1 MLCSAADC
9 HAVGAGRKGQSMDI
23 QRFIDDI
30 NKTACVLSVRKL
42 PDGSFGDIRIET
54 GNSAYI
60 DSVKITPGMK
70 ETEFIPG
77 EPYTRYLQE
86 DLNFEDFTVRS
97 AVNGRLL
104 HSCVHADRFD
114 FWINSSWLPMGSDEK
129 DVYYCCYAM
138 EIMHHASAEIMTSYS
153 PDITSGVL
161 NTCVKL
167 HRTDDFIRAMSD
179 AVKDIRK
186 ISGAQK
192 CGILLVDHAS
202 KECMII
208 GENGALSSEQTAIA
222 ESMGRSLYETALA
235 WKDDIAGS
243 DCLILKDEKTL
254 EVIKERDPAWYS
266 SLKKFAVNSLVLF
279 ALRNNDQSVGFIWA
293 TNFNTEDVLRIKE
306 TLELSSFFIA
316 DVAANHS
323 LLRRLEVMSSIDM
336 LTQLKNRN
344 AMNNR
349 VDSFVT
355 GESRYPDSLGI
366 VFADLN
372 GLKAV
377 NDNGGHEAGDRLLRR
392 ASEMLMS
399 AFNGY
404 EIYRAGGDEFMVICA
419 SVTQNELEERVKQ
432 LRVLSDSSDNV
443 RFAVGFALE
452 SGDIDIHRAMILA
465 DERMYADKQEY
476 YRRHPEKKS
485 RHT

>member
-1 MLCSAADC
+1 MN
-9 HAVGAGRKGQSMDI
+9 I
-23 QRFIDDI
+23 QNFIDNI
-30 NKTACVLSVRKL
+30 NKIACVLSVKKL
-42 PDGSFGDIRIET
+42 SDGSFGDIRIEA
-54 GNSAYI
+54 GNSAYM
-60 DSVKITPGMK
+60 DSVENTPGMK
-70 ETEFIPG
+70 GAKFVPG
-77 EPYTRYLQE
+77 EPYTRYIPK

-114 FWINSSWLPMGSDEK
+114 FWINSTWIPMASDEK

-161 NTCVKL
+161 NTCIKL
-167 HRTDDFIRAMSD
+167 HRTNDFIRAMTD
-179 AVKDIRK
+179 AVNDIRK

-192 CGILLVDHAS
+192 CGILLVDHSS
-202 KECMII
+202 KECVII
-208 GENGALSSEQTAIA
+208 GENGAVSSEQNAIA
-222 ESMGRSLYETALA
+222 DSMGRSLYETALA

-254 EVIKERDPAWYS
+254 EIIKERDPSWYD
-266 SLKKFAVNSLVLF
+266 SLKKFSVNSLVLF
-279 ALRNNDQSVGFIWA
+279 ALRNYDQSVGFIWA
-293 TNFNTEDVLRIKE
+293 TNFNTEDVIRIKE

-316 DVAANHS
+316 DVAANYG
-323 LLRRLEVMSSIDM
+323 LLRRLEIMSSIDM

-349 VDSFVT
+349 VDGFVT
-355 GESRYPDSLGI
+355 GKIRCPDSLGV

-372 GLKAV
+372 GLKTV
-377 NDNGGHEAGDRLLRR
+377 NDSGGHEEGDRLLKKASGILMR
-392 ASEMLMS
+392 AFEK
-399 AFNGY
+399 Y
-404 EIYRAGGDEFMVICA
+404 EIYRAGGDEFMVICP
-419 SVTQNELEERVKQ
+419 SVTQKELDECVQ
-432 LRVLSDSSDNV
+432 MLRDISESSVDV
-443 RFAVGFALE
+443 RFAVGSAYQ
-452 SGDIDIHRAMILA
+452 SGDIDIRRAMILA

>member
-1 MLCSAADC
+1 
-9 HAVGAGRKGQSMDI
+9 
-23 QRFIDDI
+23 
-30 NKTACVLSVRKL
+30 
-42 PDGSFGDIRIET
+42 
-54 GNSAYI
+54 
-60 DSVKITPGMK
+60 
-70 ETEFIPG
+70 
-77 EPYTRYLQE
+77 
-86 DLNFEDFTVRS
+86 
-97 AVNGRLL
+97 
-104 HSCVHADRFD
+104 
-114 FWINSSWLPMGSDEK
+114 
-129 DVYYCCYAM
+129 
-138 EIMHHASAEIMTSYS
+138 
-153 PDITSGVL
+153 
-161 NTCVKL
+161 
-167 HRTDDFIRAMSD
+167 
-179 AVKDIRK
+179 
-186 ISGAQK
+186 
-192 CGILLVDHAS
+192 
-202 KECMII
+202 
-208 GENGALSSEQTAIA
+208 
-222 ESMGRSLYETALA
+222 
-235 WKDDIAGS
+235 
-243 DCLILKDEKTL
+243 
-254 EVIKERDPAWYS
+254 
-266 SLKKFAVNSLVLF
+266 
-279 ALRNNDQSVGFIWA
+279 
-293 TNFNTEDVLRIKE
+293 
-306 TLELSSFFIA
+306 

-399 AFNGY
+399 AFKGY